1 MTREANSA
9 TIRAPPSRGYPLPGE
24 KEIVVAD
31 GGSTDGTAEAAEAS
45 VYLAFDLSFFFLC
58 GCLCSV
64 TFGTNAF
71 RDRSGSFTEFKSPG
85 NEGSIYYKVLRKG
98 TGTKPI
104 FYTSTVKVYSKGWF
118 VADSKERGITNGM
131 MFQKWLAEDGIPAT
145 LKVSE
150 LLSKNGVTVSFKG
163 IQAAL
168 QKMVEGDKWEIWIP
182 YQLGGGKSKASTLT
196 LGFGGASRP
205 PIPAYSTLVFEIEVV
220 EVMQ

>member
-1 MTREANSA
+1 MKKNVFCLIMLFAALFAAVSCDKNDDDEAGQA
-9 TIRAPPSRGYPLPGE
+9 W
-24 KEIVVAD
+24 K
-31 GGSTDGTAEAAEAS
+31 
-45 VYLAFDLSFFFLC
+45 LANEQAF
-58 GCLCSV
+58 
-64 TFGTNAF
+64 NAIKNNPAY
-71 RDRSGSFTEFKSPG
+71 TEFKSPG

-118 VADSKERGITNGM
+118 VADSKERGIAKGM
-131 MFQKWLAEDGIPAT
+131 VFQKWLAEDGIPAT
-145 LKVSE
+145 LKVSK
-150 LLSKNGVTVSFKG
+150 LLSENEVTVSFKG

-168 QKMVEGDKWEIWIP
+168 QKMKKGDKWEIWIP

-196 LGFGGASRP
+196 LGFGGVSRP

>member
-1 MTREANSA
+1 M
-9 TIRAPPSRGYPLPGE
+9 
-24 KEIVVAD
+24 V
-31 GGSTDGTAEAAEAS
+31 
-45 VYLAFDLSFFFLC
+45 
-58 GCLCSV
+58 
-64 TFGTNAF
+64 
-71 RDRSGSFTEFKSPG
+71 
-85 NEGSIYYKVLRKG
+85 
-98 TGTKPI
+98 
-104 FYTSTVKVYSKGWF
+104 
-118 VADSKERGITNGM
+118 
-131 MFQKWLAEDGIPAT
+131 FQKWLAEDGIPAT

>member
-1 MTREANSA
+1 MKKNVFCLITLFAVLFAAVSCDKKDDDEAGQAWKFAN
-9 TIRAPPSRGYPLPGE
+9 E
-24 KEIVVAD
+24 Q
-31 GGSTDGTAEAAEAS
+31 
-45 VYLAFDLSFFFLC
+45 AF
-58 GCLCSV
+58 
-64 TFGTNAF
+64 NAIKNNPAY
-71 RDRSGSFTEFKSPG
+71 TEFKSPG

-168 QKMVEGDKWEIWIP
+168 QKMVKGDKWEIWIP

>member
-1 MTREANSA
+1 MMRPVRHGSSPMSKHSMPSKI
-9 TIRAPPSRGYPLPGE
+9 IRHTP
-24 KEIVVAD
+24 
-31 GGSTDGTAEAAEAS
+31 T
-45 VYLAFDLSFFFLC
+45 
-58 GCLCSV
+58 
-64 TFGTNAF
+64 
-71 RDRSGSFTEFKSPG
+71 
-85 NEGSIYYKVLRKG
+85 
-98 TGTKPI
+98 
-104 FYTSTVKVYSKGWF
+104 
-118 VADSKERGITNGM
+118 
-131 MFQKWLAEDGIPAT
+131 T

>member
-1 MTREANSA
+1 MLFAALFAAVSCDKKDDDEAGQA
-9 TIRAPPSRGYPLPGE
+9 W
-24 KEIVVAD
+24 K
-31 GGSTDGTAEAAEAS
+31 
-45 VYLAFDLSFFFLC
+45 LANEQAF
-58 GCLCSV
+58 
-64 TFGTNAF
+64 NAIKNNPAY
-71 RDRSGSFTEFKSPG
+71 TEFKSPG

-118 VADSKERGITNGM
+118 VVDSKEHGITNGM

-145 LKVSE
+145 LKVSK
-150 LLSKNGVTVSFKG
+150 LLSENGATVSFKG

-168 QKMVEGDKWEIWIP
+168 QKMKEGDKWEIWVP

-196 LGFGGASRP
+196 IGSTPLHL
-205 PIPAYSTLVFEIEVV
+205 IPAYSTLVFEIEVV